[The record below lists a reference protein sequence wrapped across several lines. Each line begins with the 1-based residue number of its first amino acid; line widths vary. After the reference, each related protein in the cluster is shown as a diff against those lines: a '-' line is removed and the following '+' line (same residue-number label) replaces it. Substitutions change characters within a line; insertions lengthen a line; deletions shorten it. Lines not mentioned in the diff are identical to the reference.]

1 MRSSLKAY
9 KKVTV
14 ESSLTSADPHQI
26 ISMMYNGLL
35 ESVAQAKGA
44 ISRKDFGTKGEK
56 ITKAISI
63 LRALQNSLDRKSEPV
78 VSQRFA
84 DLYGACIDLLID
96 ANVSLDIEILDQV
109 IEYISPLRDAW
120 VQISVEDKA
129 VGLKQIQ
136 TRDRMEEA
144 TGTLG

>member
-35 ESVAQAKGA
+35 ESIAQAKGA
-44 ISRKDFGTKGEK
+44 IVRKDFGTKGVK
-56 ITKAISI
+56 ITKAINI
-63 LRALQNSLDRKSEPV
+63 LQALQNSLDNKSEPI
-78 VSQRFA
+78 VSQRFT
-84 DLYGACIDLLID
+84 DLYSVCIDLLID
-96 ANVSLDIEILDQV
+96 ANISLELDVLDQV
-109 IEYISPLRDAW
+109 ISYILPLRDAW
-120 VQISVEDKA
+120 VQISIEDKT

-136 TRDRMEEA
+136 ARDSLETSA
-144 TGTLG
+144 TAT